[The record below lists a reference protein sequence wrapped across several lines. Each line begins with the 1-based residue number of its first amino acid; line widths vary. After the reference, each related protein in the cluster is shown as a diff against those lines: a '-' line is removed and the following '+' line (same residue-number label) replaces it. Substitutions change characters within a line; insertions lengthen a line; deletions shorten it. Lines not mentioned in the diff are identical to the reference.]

1 MTPPTAPFQLLVV
14 LPTARGV
21 HQGTLAS
28 QMDFLLNAPREPSA
42 AEGSFIAPPA
52 IQAIIHLLRRLR
64 ASDVPRG
71 VRAPTPISPR
81 LHARLV
87 FFPTLDRTIAP
98 PALREHFLAVT
109 ALHVFLARLAVLALA
124 MLLQS
129 PHLAWQE
136 VFLVPVQPNALHAWQ
151 DCTLSRE
158 LASAARVRRATT
170 AKWD

>member
-28 QMDFLLNAPREPSA
+28 QMDFLLNAPREPPA
-42 AEGSFIAPPA
+42 AEASFHAPPA
-52 IQAIIHLLRRLR
+52 IQAIIHSLPHLRV
-64 ASDVPRG
+64 SDVLQG
-71 VRAPTPISPR
+71 VRALTLISPR
-81 LHARLV
+81 LHARLD
-87 FFPTLDRTIAP
+87 FFPTLDRAIAP
-98 PALREHFLAVT
+98 LALREHFLAVT
-109 ALHVFLARLAVLALA
+109 ALHVFLVHLALLA
-124 MLLQS
+124 LVTLLQS

-136 VFLVPVQPNALHAWQ
+136 VFLDPVQPNVLHARQ

-170 AKWD
+170 ATWD